1 MPGRVTAGMRMVPPW
16 ASMAERGCIRIF
28 AIRVTTA
35 RAAWIVPPHR
45 AVWIPGGT
53 ASALRTIGLQ
63 LPLPM
68 DERAVRFAKAGGERV
83 DVTPP
88 LTELTRRSGAS
99 VRTLGRLFR
108 EETGL
113 SLGQWLRRQLVLQA
127 LAMLGAEQSVNEIAA
142 ELGYSGA
149 SAFIAMLRRELGQS
163 PARYLQEGEGR

>member
-88 LTELTRRSGAS
+88 LAELARR
-99 VRTLGRLFR
+99 FR

-127 LAMLGAEQSVNEIAA
+127 LAMLGRSRA
-142 ELGYSGA
+142 
-149 SAFIAMLRRELGQS
+149 
-163 PARYLQEGEGR
+163 